1 MGHANLHSGMASK
14 KRAIVKAIENG
25 KLTSVDMV
33 SRLTN
38 LVDEEISKS
47 QPDMSLIQATLD
59 LLARLQSEKYTS
71 DIEQSKKCLSQYLQR
86 RKKRSEITKK
96 ACFVVA
102 VLAIAFAVDLL
113 GHGEWLDGQTIDQGQ
128 IYEVSGSDFD
138 AGLLRKGNADIESL
152 APKTIRSNSLP
163 EIEKF
168 LGYKPSTP
176 LYLPDG
182 VYPEEYWASTSFISN
197 EFRIE
202 YHVGNGYLTYIQ
214 TIYTEPEYCQISFE
228 QNSSGKEV
236 EINGKHVYLTQN
248 VEDIVLIWLDKLTCH
263 MLSGNLPLAEMVK
276 MMAEL

>member
-96 ACFVVA
+96 SMLC
-102 VLAIAFAVDLL
+102 
-113 GHGEWLDGQTIDQGQ
+113 
-128 IYEVSGSDFD
+128 
-138 AGLLRKGNADIESL
+138 
-152 APKTIRSNSLP
+152 
-163 EIEKF
+163 
-168 LGYKPSTP
+168 
-176 LYLPDG
+176 
-182 VYPEEYWASTSFISN
+182 
-197 EFRIE
+197 
-202 YHVGNGYLTYIQ
+202 
-214 TIYTEPEYCQISFE
+214 
-228 QNSSGKEV
+228 SSCSSYS
-236 EINGKHVYLTQN
+236 I
-248 VEDIVLIWLDKLTCH
+248 C
-263 MLSGNLPLAEMVK
+263 S
-276 MMAEL
+276 